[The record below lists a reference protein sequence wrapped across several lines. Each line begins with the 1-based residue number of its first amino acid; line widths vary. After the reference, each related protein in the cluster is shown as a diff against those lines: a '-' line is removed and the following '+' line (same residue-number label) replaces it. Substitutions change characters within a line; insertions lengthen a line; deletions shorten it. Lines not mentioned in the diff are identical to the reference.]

1 MSSGHNNRSQRIPLI
16 VASEPDNVGVTLGTG
31 PIERRL
37 AAFLAL
43 DIKDYA
49 AMISRD
55 EAGAHRRVGRDLVI
69 VVRQIHKQA
78 GRILQFTGDGLLA
91 EFSSATATLKAG
103 LSIQAS
109 SRSSNR
115 RRSADD
121 RIEYRIGI
129 NSGDFVVQSGRVGG
143 DTINIAARLE
153 QIAEPGGICISE
165 VVHAQVNRT
174 VSATYTN
181 IGAPRLKNIR
191 YPVSTY
197 RVTPGAGKGRTSV
210 SPSLIGPA
218 ESQDY
223 RPSIAIL
230 PLENLNA
237 GSDSDY

>member
-1 MSSGHNNRSQRIPLI
+1 MSSGHNNRLQRIPLL
-16 VASEPDNVGVTLGTG
+16 VASEPDNVGAALGTG

-69 VVRQIHKQA
+69 IVRQIHKQA

-91 EFSSATATLKAG
+91 EFSSATATLKAA

-109 SRSSNR
+109 SRNRNR

-165 VVHAQVNRT
+165 VVQ
-174 VSATYTN
+174 
-181 IGAPRLKNIR
+181 
-191 YPVSTY
+191 
-197 RVTPGAGKGRTSV
+197 GK
-210 SPSLIGPA
+210 
-218 ESQDY
+218 
-223 RPSIAIL
+223 
-230 PLENLNA
+230 
-237 GSDSDY
+237 SDSICHLYKHRCAAAQEYPLPCIYVSSYPSCREGADLALSFSDGPC

>member
-1 MSSGHNNRSQRIPLI
+1 MAGTLLNSAAAKIMRRSGLVIRSDPDVKSWTRSPRKCRGEAMSSGHNNRSQRIPLI

-109 SRSSNR
+109 SRSRNR
-115 RRSADD
+115 RR
-121 RIEYRIGI
+121 
-129 NSGDFVVQSGRVGG
+129 
-143 DTINIAARLE
+143 
-153 QIAEPGGICISE
+153 
-165 VVHAQVNRT
+165 
-174 VSATYTN
+174 
-181 IGAPRLKNIR
+181 
-191 YPVSTY
+191 
-197 RVTPGAGKGRTSV
+197 
-210 SPSLIGPA
+210 
-218 ESQDY
+218 
-223 RPSIAIL
+223 
-230 PLENLNA
+230 
-237 GSDSDY
+237 